1 MFNTT
6 VTCPQCRTPF
16 SAKIEQIFDA
26 GRDPAAKGRFLRG
39 NFNVITCP
47 RCGFQSMMAAPIV
60 YHDASKELM
69 LSYVPMELGLPQ
81 AEQDRILGTL
91 TRAIIND
98 LPAEERKGYLLKPS
112 MPFLTLQSMIEK
124 VLEGDGIT
132 KEMLEAQRGKI
143 KLVESFLTAK
153 SDEDVIKL
161 VQEHDTELDYA
172 FFEIFTSAIQS
183 AAEQG
188 DRASAEKMLAVR
200 NLAVEHSSLGKK
212 SNEQAKMLEGIAE
225 ELNTLGESLTPDMFF
240 DMVVKADTTERAI
253 ALVTLARPFIN
264 YDFFMKLTQ
273 YINQAPE
280 EDRTRLQELREI
292 ILDTVGR
299 VDQVAQ
305 QQVQQTQGLLQ
316 ALLEAPDLKQAIQQ
330 NLGAIDNSFMTVLSQ
345 NFDAARKAGR
355 NDVAEKLQKIGDTI
369 LELIRDSAPP
379 EVRLINELLNFET
392 EEESLAEVKRR
403 SVEITPQVVEAM
415 KSILEE
421 VKAGGRAEVADRLE
435 KIIATA
441 DRQAMM
447 AKWTS

>member
-16 SAKIEQIFDA
+16 TAKVEQIFDV

-60 YHDASKELM
+60 YHDPAKELM

-81 AEQDRILGTL
+81 AEQDRMLGTL
-91 TRAIIND
+91 TRAILND
-98 LPAEERKGYLLKPS
+98 LPPEERKGYLLKPS

-124 VLEGDGIT
+124 VLEGDGVT

-143 KLVESFLTAK
+143 KLVETFLTAK
-153 SDEDVIKL
+153 SDEAVTRL
-161 VQEHDTELDYA
+161 VQEHDAELDYA

-188 DRASAEKMLAVR
+188 DRASAEKMLDTR
-200 NLAVEHSSLGKK
+200 NKIVEQSSLGRK
-212 SNEQAKMLEGIAE
+212 SNEQARMLEGIAE
-225 ELNTLGESLTPDMFF
+225 ELNALGEKLTPELFF
-240 DMVVKADTTERAI
+240 DMVVKAGTTERAI
-253 ALVTLARPFIN
+253 AIVTLARPLVN
-264 YDFFMKLTQ
+264 YDFFMKLTTH
-273 YINQAPE
+273 INQAPE
-280 EDRTRLQELREI
+280 KERTRLQELREL

-330 NLGAIDNSFMTVLSQ
+330 NLGMIDNAFMTVLSQ
-345 NFDAARKAGR
+345 NYDAARKANR
-355 NDVAEKLQKIGDTI
+355 TDVAEKLQKIGDTI

-421 VKAGGRAEVADRLE
+421 VQAGGRAEVADRLT
-435 KIIATA
+435 KIIAAA
-441 DRQAMM
+441 DRQAVMS
-447 AKWTS
+447 KWTT